1 MPISD
6 PFEFF
11 IQLHITERCNL
22 RCSHC
27 YQEGSRSGEMTLGEI
42 TSVADE
48 VSEMIADWEE
58 AYDVRFESSFTVTGG
73 EPFLRNDFSAI
84 LAALHQRGFDTYILT
99 NGTLIS
105 RERAR
110 ELAGLGVRG
119 VQISL
124 EGPEQIHDSIRGA
137 GSFSAS
143 MNGIQNIVSSGIEL
157 TLNTTLSEI
166 NAPYFME
173 MISLASALGAQKL
186 GFSRLVPSGGGR
198 QLVGRMLSST
208 AVGDL
213 YRKIFSAKIGNN
225 TGINTG
231 DLKIVTGDPVA
242 SQYRSPAQAAYGSSV
257 PSGGCAAGVS
267 GLTIMPD
274 GTVTPC
280 RRLPIPVGNVRTDS
294 LREIWVSSEVLNSLR
309 TRTLYQGKCGD
320 CSRWAS
326 CRGCR
331 AIAFA
336 TSGTGGMDACLAE
349 DPQCFLA

>member
-1 MPISD
+1 MPIND

-27 YQEGSRSGEMTLGEI
+27 YQDGSRTGEMTLPEI

-48 VSEMIADWEE
+48 VSEMITDWEE
-58 AYDVRFESSFTVTGG
+58 AYGVQFDSSFTVTGG
-73 EPFLRNDFSAI
+73 EPFLRSDFNAI
-84 LAALHQRGFDTYILT
+84 LDALHQRGFDTYILT

-105 RERAR
+105 RERAG
-110 ELAGLGVRG
+110 ELADLGVRG

-137 GSFSAS
+137 GSFAAS
-143 MNGIQNIVSSGIEL
+143 MNGIQNIVRSGIEL

-166 NAPYFME
+166 NAPHFME

-186 GFSRLVPSGGGR
+186 GFSRLVPSGGGKS
-198 QLVGRMLSST
+198 LIGRMLGT
-208 AVGDL
+208 AAVEDL
-213 YRKIFSAKIGNN
+213 YRKIFSPETEKNA
-225 TGINTG
+225 G

-242 SQYRSPAQAAYGSSV
+242 SQYRSPDRTSSGSSV

-280 RRLPIPVGNVRTDS
+280 RRLPVPIGNVRTDS
-294 LREIWVSSEVLNSLR
+294 LREIWASSEVLQSLR
-309 TRTLYQGKCGD
+309 TRSLYQGKCGD

-336 TSGTGGMDACLAE
+336 AAGTGGMDACLTE
-349 DPQCFLA
+349 DPQCFLECR

>member
-1 MPISD
+1 
-6 PFEFF
+6 
-11 IQLHITERCNL
+11 
-22 RCSHC
+22 
-27 YQEGSRSGEMTLGEI
+27 MTLGEI
-42 TSVADE
+42 TSLVDE
-48 VSEMIADWEE
+48 VSEMITAWEE
-58 AYDVRFESSFTVTGG
+58 VYAVPFESSFTVTGG
-73 EPFLRNDFSAI
+73 EPFLRSDFSAI
-84 LAALHQRGFDTYILT
+84 LDALNQKGFDTYILT

-110 ELAGLGVRG
+110 ELVDLGVRG

-137 GSFSAS
+137 GSFAAS

-166 NAPYFME
+166 NAPYFMD
-173 MISLASALGAQKL
+173 MIKLASALGAQKL
-186 GFSRLVPSGGGR
+186 GFSRLVPSGGGK
-198 QLVGRMLSST
+198 QLISRMLSST
-208 AVGDL
+208 AVEDL
-213 YRKIFSAKIGNN
+213 YRKIFS
-225 TGINTG
+225 INTG

-242 SQYRSPAQAAYGSSV
+242 SQSRSPEQAAYDSPV

-280 RRLPIPVGNVRTDS
+280 RRLPIPIGNVRTDS

-309 TRTLYQGKCGD
+309 DKALYQGKCGD
-320 CSRWAS
+320 CSRWVS

-336 TSGTGGMDACLAE
+336 TVGTGGMDACLAD
-349 DPQCFLA
+349 DPQCFIK

>member
-6 PFEFF
+6 PFDFF

-27 YQEGSRSGEMTLGEI
+27 YQDGSRSGEMTLVEI
-42 TSVADE
+42 TSLVDE
-48 VSEMIADWEE
+48 VSEMITTWEE
-58 AYDVRFESSFTVTGG
+58 TYAVPFESSFTVTGG
-73 EPFLRNDFSAI
+73 EPFLRSDFSSI
-84 LAALHQRGFDTYILT
+84 LDALNQKGFDTYILT

-105 RERAR
+105 PERTR
-110 ELAGLGVRG
+110 ELVDLGVRG

-124 EGPEQIHDSIRGA
+124 EGPEEIHDSIRGA
-137 GSFSAS
+137 GSFAAS
-143 MNGIQNIVSSGIEL
+143 MKGIQNIVSSGIEL

-166 NAPYFME
+166 NAPYFMD
-173 MISLASALGAQKL
+173 MISLATALGAQKL
-186 GFSRLVPSGGGR
+186 GFSRLVPSGGGK
-198 QLVGRMLSST
+198 QLISRMLSST
-208 AVGDL
+208 AVEDL
-213 YRKIFSAKIGNN
+213 YRKIFS
-225 TGINTG
+225 INTG

-242 SQYRSPAQAAYGSSV
+242 SQYRYSDQGAYGSSV

-280 RRLPIPVGNVRTDS
+280 RRLPIPIGNVRTDS
-294 LREIWVSSEVLNSLR
+294 LREIWASSEVLKSLR
-309 TRTLYQGKCGD
+309 DKALYQGKCGD

-336 TSGTGGMDACLAE
+336 TVGTGCMDACLAE
-349 DPQCFLA
+349 DPQCFLK